1 VSSQAVFPTLY
12 PILDAGVLSQDPA
25 LRRGELLR
33 LVRCVVDTGVTIL
46 QYRNKYDSDAQ
57 VLEDARWIRDAAGP
71 EPTLILNDRVHLVEQ
86 AAFDGVHVGQQD
98 MPPAEARRILGPDR
112 VLGVSTHSPD
122 QVAAV
127 AHATVDYIAIG
138 PVFATASKENPDP
151 VAGLEGVQAARR
163 LTRKPLVAI
172 GGITPQ
178 TAQAVMEAGADSI
191 AAIAAIFGHG
201 PGPGQGV
208 EHVSAVNPEQAGKN
222 AEDFLRL
229 FR

>member
-1 VSSQAVFPTLY
+1 VSPQAVFPPLY

-33 LVRCVVDTGVTIL
+33 LVRCVVDAGVTIL

-86 AAFDGVHVGQQD
+86 AAFDGVHLGQQD
-98 MPPAEARRILGPDR
+98 MPPAEARRVLGTGR
-112 VLGVSTHSPD
+112 VLGVSTHNPD
-122 QVAAV
+122 QVSAV
-127 AHATVDYIAIG
+127 AHAAVDYIAIG
-138 PVFATASKENPDP
+138 PVFATASKQNPDP
-151 VAGLEGVQAARR
+151 VVGLDGVQAARR

-172 GGITPQ
+172 GGITPG
-178 TAQAVMEAGADSI
+178 TAPAVMEAGADSI
-191 AAIAAIFGHG
+191 AVISAIFGPG
-201 PGPGQGV
+201 AGPGQGA
-208 EHVSAVNPEQAGKN
+208 ERGTTITPEQAGKN